1 MAGTVGKEALLL
13 KDAQG
18 EKSGSLLTA
27 FRKKNVSVLRG
38 SLLIALP
45 PKDTTSG
52 ADGKPAHNYSVYNE
66 DITLYCSE
74 CDIAPLTNYEF
85 KLLSGISTLGAR
97 YDAFISDNHELG
109 SNLRLGDTVYVALPT
124 KEAIANTGCQAVV
137 RWIGTLPGETGIK
150 FGIEFTEDKY
160 RGSGSTNGVF
170 HDRQLFICDENCGM
184 FVSLERLNF
193 RPTRRPTAQPT
204 KATLPHQVLSRL
216 GLKTDSE
223 GKSQNSPGGRANTS
237 QVGLAANTHTQGH
250 TNSGFRFHKGDRVV
264 THNKDQVP
272 IHGTV
277 RWTGIANT
285 DGGKVN
291 AVGIETVRTVVC
303 CETHYYYVLER
314 YSHPKR

>member
-150 FGIEFTEDKY
+150 FGIEFTVRLLTVSDYPIVNCLSFLRRISIEGQGPPMASSTIVNFSFAMRTVGCLY
-160 RGSGSTNGVF
+160 PWRGSTSVQQE
-170 HDRQLFICDENCGM
+170 DRLLNPQKPPYLTKC
-184 FVSLERLNF
+184 SLDW
-193 RPTRRPTAQPT
+193 
-204 KATLPHQVLSRL
+204 V
-216 GLKTDSE
+216 
-223 GKSQNSPGGRANTS
+223 
-237 QVGLAANTHTQGH
+237 
-250 TNSGFRFHKGDRVV
+250 
-264 THNKDQVP
+264 
-272 IHGTV
+272 
-277 RWTGIANT
+277 
-285 DGGKVN
+285 
-291 AVGIETVRTVVC
+291 
-303 CETHYYYVLER
+303 
-314 YSHPKR
+314 